1 MNYEQLEVLILQ
13 RQNKTQEEKK
23 TLNQN
28 MKNLNRMRI
37 GHKMK
42 KGVRNLSRNGM
53 IYLDKIQIER
63 EAQERR
69 RFSQR
74 SKTAKK
80 KKINS

>member
-42 KGVRNLSRNGM
+42 KVVRNLLRNGM
-53 IYLDKIQIER
+53 IYLEKIQIER